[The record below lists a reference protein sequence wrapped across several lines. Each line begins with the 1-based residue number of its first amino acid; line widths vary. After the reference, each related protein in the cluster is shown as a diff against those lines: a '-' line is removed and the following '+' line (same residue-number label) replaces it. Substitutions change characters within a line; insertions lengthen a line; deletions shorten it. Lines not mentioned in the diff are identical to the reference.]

1 MAKLHLLYLK
11 SPTIVEAE
19 EEKEE
24 IQAEAQEE
32 AQVEIQKR
40 IKAQKTIINR
50 LQAHG

>member
-1 MAKLHLLYLK
+1 M
-11 SPTIVEAE
+11 EAE
-19 EEKEE
+19 EERGE

-40 IKAQKTIINR
+40 IKVQKIITNR